1 MFFSWKQSNKPTKY
15 WSNWTENKNKHVQIN
30 STQRGTLITSWKHR
44 AFCWK
49 RKNCLSVQSHGLCSV
64 LLTGAV
70 LAALCWVRTCFS
82 SSGIKRHV
90 SASLFFT
97 LVLHK
102 QSPGAFL
109 MCFADFFSPVLAA
122 ILFNNSSITGPSTSV
137 SQLGVS
143 KIIPRI
149 IYYLSLV
156 FTLPMECWVLKG
168 ELTRAAATTTKKIKK
183 ITIKLL

>member
-1 MFFSWKQSNKPTKY
+1 
-15 WSNWTENKNKHVQIN
+15 
-30 STQRGTLITSWKHR
+30 
-44 AFCWK
+44 
-49 RKNCLSVQSHGLCSV
+49 
-64 LLTGAV
+64 
-70 LAALCWVRTCFS
+70 
-82 SSGIKRHV
+82 
-90 SASLFFT
+90 
-97 LVLHK
+97 
-102 QSPGAFL
+102 

-183 ITIKLL
+183 NHHKTPLSFLGHSLKSQNKSGPMNGGRSPRLSPLESRKTTHDFFFSSDQEVSDIMTSSFQQMFLQKQRRVQTAAAACIRFPFTTTVHLNTNTVWNLSYDKHNKKKRPENVVAT